1 MIMMDSNGV
10 MSMKMQKSVPAPAQQ
25 EVIFKPGGLHVM
37 LFNLKQDLKVGDTI
51 TLTLNFKEVGD
62 VVIDVPVREP

>member
-10 MSMKMQKSVPAPAQQ
+10 MSMKMQKSVPVPAQQ

-37 LFNLKQDLKVGDTI
+37 LFNLKQDLKVGDTM

>member
-1 MIMMDSNGV
+1 
-10 MSMKMQKSVPAPAQQ
+10 MST
-25 EVIFKPGGLHVM
+25 PGIIYHKGGRVHIM
-37 LFNLKQDLKVGDTI
+37 LFNLKQDLKVGDTM